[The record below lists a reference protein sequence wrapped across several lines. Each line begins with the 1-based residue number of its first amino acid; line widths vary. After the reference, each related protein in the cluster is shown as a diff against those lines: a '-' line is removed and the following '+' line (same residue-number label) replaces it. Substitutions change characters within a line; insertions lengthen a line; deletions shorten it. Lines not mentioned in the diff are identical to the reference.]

1 MKYFLDTNIISY
13 ILNGNANVKS
23 QIEKLILNGDEF
35 SIPIFSYYEIKR
47 GLLAVNATS
56 KLVLF
61 DNFVKVW
68 GLTDI
73 SLATYDLAANVYAK
87 LKKQGAIIE
96 DADLFIGCSALENNA
111 VLISNNIKH
120 LGRIPNLQIKVVN

>member
-13 ILNGNANVKS
+13 ILNGNADVKS

-47 GLLAVNATS
+47 GLLAANATS

-73 SLATYDLAANVYAK
+73 SVATYDLAANIYAK
-87 LKKQGAIIE
+87 LKKDGAIIE

-111 VLISNNIKH
+111 VPITNNIRH
-120 LGRIPNLQIKVVN
+120 LGRIPNLQIKVLN